1 MKKSKTKRIA
11 AIIGI
16 VMILSLYVFSF
27 IIGVFFSD
35 KYPQLFMASVFLA
48 VIIPIIVYCFVAVY
62 KYVHNKAEYNK
73 SEDTEGPD
81 IK

>member
-1 MKKSKTKRIA
+1 MKNPKAKRIA

-16 VMILSLYVFSF
+16 VAILSLYVISF

-35 KYPQLFMASVFLA
+35 EYPQLFMASVFLA

-62 KYVHNKAEYNK
+62 KYVHKKAEYNK
-73 SEDTEGPD
+73 SEETDELD
-81 IK
+81 K